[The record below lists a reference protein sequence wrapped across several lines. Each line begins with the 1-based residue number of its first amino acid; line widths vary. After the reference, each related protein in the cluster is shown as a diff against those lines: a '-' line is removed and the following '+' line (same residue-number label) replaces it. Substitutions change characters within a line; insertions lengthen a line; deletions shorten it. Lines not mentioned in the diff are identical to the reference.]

1 MKYNY
6 NITSLEE
13 TSKYLRRKIRTTRIV
28 IYTLFLWFIFSII
41 YIVSLKH
48 DIIILQ
54 DYNDSIETVDY
65 FGPQD

>member
-13 TSKYLRRKIRTTRIV
+13 TSKYLRRKIRTMRIV

>member
-1 MKYNY
+1 MIYNCT
-6 NITSLEE
+6 ITSLVK
-13 TSKYLRRKIRTTRIV
+13 TLKDLRREIRTKRIV

-48 DIIILQ
+48 DIVILQ